1 MYELRAGT
9 PTSKDGEHGNL
20 GRQGKVKVGDGR
32 ILIDRLPLDTV
43 FHFHAYVDDQMKE
56 MDCGNNWSALRLLT
70 KASVAAQDGINWEIK
85 MDDAWGGAVLDVR
98 MDQAIAPIATWPTRE
113 TLGIAQ

>member
-1 MYELRAGT
+1 MNCEPAHRHPRWRAW
-9 PTSKDGEHGNL
+9 HL
-20 GRQGKVKVGDGR
+20 GKQGKVKVGDGKE
-32 ILIDRLPLDTV
+32 LIEGLPIDTA
-43 FHFHAYVDDQMKE
+43 FHFHSYLDDQPWKE